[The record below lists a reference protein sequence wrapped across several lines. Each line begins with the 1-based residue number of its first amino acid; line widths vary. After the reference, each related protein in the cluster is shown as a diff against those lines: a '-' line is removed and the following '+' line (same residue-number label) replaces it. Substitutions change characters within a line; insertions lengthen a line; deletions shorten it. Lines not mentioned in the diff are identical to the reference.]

1 MNFEELYRKYKEGT
15 ATTEEA
21 ATVLCE
27 IEKARRVSE
36 ILDGEKAVCA
46 DVITEADA
54 QTVRRAKKAFHWRN
68 TVRTVIVC
76 VICIAVLGA
85 LACGAVFGTALV
97 SANRA
102 KNVSEEEAIEAA
114 KAALATHVEGSST
127 TEMIVSESELELDMG
142 TRLVDTVYVY
152 EITLIL
158 GDYKYE
164 LDVSAKTGYAVISD
178 KEAVRSHD
186 PSKDEEREK
195 EAPSHTQKS
204 N

>member
-21 ATVLCE
+21 ATVLRE
-27 IEKARRVSE
+27 IEKAKRVSE
-36 ILDGEKAVCA
+36 ILDAETPACQEVISPADKAEVK
-46 DVITEADA
+46 
-54 QTVRRAKKAFHWRN
+54 RASKAFHWRS

-142 TRLVDTVYVY
+142 TRLIDTVYVY

-178 KEAVRSHD
+178 KEAVRSHA

-195 EAPSHTQKS
+195 EVPSHAQKS